1 MSVCFIMLPLWKNNW
16 IVEMKRIFIVL
27 VAALFAFSSCDVLAG
42 LSGGGDDVE
51 QPGGDAEEPGDGEES
66 GDGQDKPVVS
76 VDVLSRKLTRILV
89 PGGSQDDYTEI
100 SFTYDDSGRLVK
112 MKECSYRGDLNGD
125 GMIDEDDIRVAES
138 IYSYSDDAVTVVK
151 NETDQEGYTTV
162 FTLQDGKV
170 VRSENDYEKFNY
182 IYDENHYLVGYDRD
196 ASAYG
201 VLCAAKLG
209 VKDGTVVDFSCEV
222 EFIEEKETDRNE
234 GSLVPGKHEN
244 NLNIDLYPIFVYMG
258 ETLYS
263 EFLPV
268 FMVSG
273 ISRYKYLPERVPY
286 KCSYVSEDGSGS
298 EEREENYQYEMD
310 GDYIKKVVYTTKY
323 SEDNTETV
331 VYEFTYE
338 E

>member
-1 MSVCFIMLPLWKNNW
+1 
-16 IVEMKRIFIVL
+16 MKRIFIVL
-27 VAALFAFSSCDVLAG
+27 AAALFAFSSCDVLAG

-51 QPGGDAEEPGDGEES
+51 QLGGDGEEP

-76 VDVLSRKLTRILV
+76 VDVLSRKLTRILIS
-89 PGGSQDDYTEI
+89 GRSQDDYTEI

-112 MKECSYRGDLNGD
+112 MKECSYGGDLNGD
-125 GMIDEDDIRVAES
+125 GMINEDDIRVAES

-170 VRSENDYEKFNY
+170 VRSENDYEKIKY
-182 IYDENHYLVGYDRD
+182 IYDENHYLVEYDRD

-201 VLCAAKLG
+201 VLGAATLG

-258 ETLYS
+258 ETLYG

-268 FMVSG
+268 FMVPG
-273 ISRYKYLPERVPY
+273 ISRYRYLPERVPY

-310 GDYIKKVVYTTKY
+310 GDYIRKVVYTTKY